1 MNGAFQHADT
11 PEERLGIAVVTAN
24 EAYDKAHPQGIRPG
38 YGFYAHF
45 LGPFLRR
52 EVLLEL
58 QEWRRKGVRLD
69 AAVERDIAQELM
81 ELNHEIEDRLHG
93 RE

>member
-1 MNGAFQHADT
+1 MNGAFQHAET
-11 PEERLGIAVVTAN
+11 PEDRLAIAVVTAN
-24 EAYDKAHPQGIRPG
+24 ERYDKAHPQGIRPG

-45 LGPFLRR
+45 LKPFLRR

-58 QEWRRKGVRLD
+58 RSLRQTLVRID
-69 AAVERDIAQELM
+69 AEKELEIARELM
-81 ELNHEIEDRLHG
+81 ALNVEIEERLHG